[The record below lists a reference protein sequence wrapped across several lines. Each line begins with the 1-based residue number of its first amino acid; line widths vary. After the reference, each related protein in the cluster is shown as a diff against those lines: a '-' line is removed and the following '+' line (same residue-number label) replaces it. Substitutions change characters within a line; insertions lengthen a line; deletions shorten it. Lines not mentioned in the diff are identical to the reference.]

1 MPKVDIDTAD
11 GREAALRKMLLVREF
26 EDRVIDLFADNEI
39 PGFVHLSQGQ
49 EATAVGSNFALEDGD
64 YVTGTHRAHGHS
76 LASGLDADL
85 LLAELYGKKDGYCDG
100 RGGSMH
106 VANPQTGMLGA
117 QPIVGASVP
126 LATGAAITSQVQDE
140 DFVAMG
146 VTGDGAVA
154 AGQVHEAF
162 NLAATWQLPIV
173 FLIENNLYSEGMVF
187 DEQHNIDDLADMA
200 ASYGVPGEIV
210 DGQDVEAVYETVR
223 EARERAAAGD
233 GPTLIEAKTYRYRG
247 HFEGDQEPYRT
258 EEEKE
263 EWRNER
269 DPIENFRE
277 TLMERGELDGERF
290 QALQA
295 EVREEMDEAVSFAR
309 DSLEPGAYEAYDEVF
324 AEPAPEIE
332 TFREQL
338 QADGGTQGGDR

>member
-1 MPKVDIDTAD
+1 MPKSDLGTAD
-11 GREAALRKMLLVREF
+11 GRRAALRTMLLVREF
-26 EDRVIDLFADNEI
+26 EDRVVDLFADNEI

-49 EATAVGSNFALEDGD
+49 EASAVGSNFALEDGD

-76 LASGLDADL
+76 LASGLDPDN

-126 LATGAAITSQVQDE
+126 LATGAAITAQVKDE

-162 NLAATWQLPIV
+162 NLAATWGLPIV
-173 FLIENNLYSEGMVF
+173 FFIENNLYSEGMVY

-200 ASYGVPGEIV
+200 ASYGIPGKIV
-210 DGQDVEAVYETVR
+210 DGQDVEAVYDTVR
-223 EARERAAAGD
+223 DARERAAAGD
-233 GPTLIEAKTYRYRG
+233 GPTLIESKTYRYRG
-247 HFEGDQEPYRT
+247 HFEGDQEPYRS
-258 EEEKE
+258 EDEKQ
-263 EWRNER
+263 EWREQR
-269 DPIENFRE
+269 DPVDNFRE
-277 TLMERGELDGERF
+277 SLSERGELDDATFESMW
-290 QALQA
+290 AA
-295 EVREEMDEAVSFAR
+295 VREEIDEAVAFAR
-309 DSLEPGAYEAYDEVF
+309 ESLEPAPYEAYEEVF
-324 AEPAPEIE
+324 ADPAPEVE
-332 TFREQL
+332 AFREQL
-338 QADGGTQGGDR
+338 QTDGGQPRGEH